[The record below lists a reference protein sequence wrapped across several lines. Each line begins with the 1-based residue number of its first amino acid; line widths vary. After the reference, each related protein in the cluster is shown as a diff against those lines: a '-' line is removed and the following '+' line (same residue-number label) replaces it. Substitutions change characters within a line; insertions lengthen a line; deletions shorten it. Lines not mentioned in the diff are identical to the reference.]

1 MFFALIIIDIISM
14 WIAIE
19 NAMKE
24 EFEASILFLAISA
37 ILTTIIL
44 KS

>member
-1 MFFALIIIDIISM
+1 MFFALIIIDFVSM

-19 NAMKE
+19 DAIKE
-24 EFEASILFLAISA
+24 EFEASIIFLAISA
-37 ILTTIIL
+37 ILTAIIL